1 LIIVMQVLMNRN
13 TPGRSC
19 GRAEPWLL
27 IVAVLAVMGGL
38 WAWQTLP
45 SGPVPGDGT
54 SYDAALQTAAQSD
67 KPVLMIFT
75 ADWCPPCKMMKRRV
89 WPDGKVASLIE
100 QRFVPVKV
108 DLTDRKPNPLADRYQ
123 VQYIPTIV
131 VTDATGSE
139 LARGSTMDA
148 DAMVAFLNDALAG

>member
-1 LIIVMQVLMNRN
+1 MNVLRRN
-13 TPGRSC
+13 VG
-19 GRAEPWLL
+19 GAEPWLL
-27 IVAVLAVMGGL
+27 IIAVLVVMGGL

-45 SGPVPGDGT
+45 SGPVPGDGA
-54 SYDAALQTAAQSD
+54 SYEAALAASAESG

-89 WPDGKVASLIE
+89 WPDGQVASLIDE
-100 QRFVPVKV
+100 QFVPVKV

-131 VTDATGSE
+131 VTDESGLE

-148 DAMVAFLNDALAG
+148 DAMIAFLTEALAG